1 MQQCGVPIPPS
12 PLSTP
17 TFLPVVTREGRSLAS
32 RGLSLSG
39 GAGRSAGVTAT
50 AADGWKGRLPSPLVL
65 LPRSSRCQARRRR
78 RRNGRTSS
86 LLLHPPAPERALLA
100 SPSSDPSPRGLGTSS
115 GSAQGGAGAGLL
127 LGCRV
132 SMSDNQS
139 WNSSGSE
146 EDPETESGPPVE
158 RCGVLSKWTN
168 YIHGWQDRWVVLKNN
183 TLSYY
188 KSEDETEYGCRGSI
202 CLSKAVIT
210 PHDFDECRFDISVND
225 SVWYL
230 RAQDPDHRQQWID
243 AIEQHKTE
251 SGYGSESS
259 LRRHGSMV
267 SLVSGASGYSATST
281 SSFKKGHSLREK
293 LAEME
298 TFRDILCRQ
307 VDTLQKFFDA
317 CADAVSKDELQRD
330 KVVEDDEDD
339 FPTTRSDGDFLH
351 NTNGN
356 KEKLFPHVTP
366 KGINGI
372 DFKGEAITFKATT
385 AGILA
390 TLSHCIELMVKRED
404 SWQKRLDKETEKKRR
419 AEEGYKNAM
428 IELKKKSHFGG
439 PDYEEGPNSLINE
452 EEFFDAV
459 EAALDRQDKIEEQS
473 QSEKVRLHWPTSL
486 PSGDAFSSV
495 GTHRFVQKPYSR
507 SSSMSSIDL
516 VSASDDVHR
525 FSSQVEEMV
534 QNHMTY
540 SLQDVG
546 GDANWQLVVEEGEMK
561 VYRREVE
568 ENGIVLDPLKA
579 THAVKGVTGHEVCNY
594 FWNVDVRNDWETT
607 IENFHVVETL
617 ADNAIIVYQTH
628 KRVWPASQRDVLYLS
643 AIRKIPAKTENDPE
657 TWIVCNFSVDHDSAP
672 LNNRCVRAKIN
683 IAMICQTLV
692 SPPEGNH
699 EISRDNILCKI
710 TYVANVNPGGWA
722 PASVL
727 RAVAKREYPK
737 FLKRFTSYV
746 QEKTA
751 GKPILF

>member
-1 MQQCGVPIPPS
+1 
-12 PLSTP
+12 
-17 TFLPVVTREGRSLAS
+17 
-32 RGLSLSG
+32 
-39 GAGRSAGVTAT
+39 
-50 AADGWKGRLPSPLVL
+50 
-65 LPRSSRCQARRRR
+65 
-78 RRNGRTSS
+78 
-86 LLLHPPAPERALLA
+86 
-100 SPSSDPSPRGLGTSS
+100 
-115 GSAQGGAGAGLL
+115 
-127 LGCRV
+127 
-132 SMSDNQS
+132 MSDNQS

-146 EDPETESGPPVE
+146 EDMEPREEPGHLVGVVDLS
-158 RCGVLSKWTN
+158 GVLSKWTN

-188 KSEDETEYGCRGSI
+188 KSQDETEYGCRGSL

-210 PHDFDECRFDISVND
+210 PHEFDECRLDISVND

-230 RAQDPDHRQQWID
+230 RAQDPEHRHQWID
-243 AIEQHKTE
+243 SIELHRAD

-259 LRRHGSMV
+259 LRRHGSML
-267 SLVSGASGYSATST
+267 SLTSATSSFSATST
-281 SSFKKGHSLREK
+281 SSFKKGHRLREK

-307 VDTLQKFFDA
+307 VDTLQKYFDG
-317 CADAVSKDELQRD
+317 CADVVSKDELQRD
-330 KVVEDDEDD
+330 KIVEDDEDD
-339 FPTTRSDGDFLH
+339 FPNTRTEGEFVH
-351 NTNGN
+351 NNNGS
-356 KEKLFPHVTP
+356 KEKLFQSSSP

-390 TLSHCIELMVKRED
+390 TLSHCIDLMVKRED
-404 SWQKRLDKETEKKRR
+404 SWQKRLDKEMEKRR
-419 AEEGYKNAM
+419 RIEEGYKSALN
-428 IELKKKSHFGG
+428 ELKKKSHFGG

-452 EEFFDAV
+452 DEFFDAV
-459 EAALDRQDKIEEQS
+459 EAALDRQDKIEEQC
-473 QSEKVRLHWPTSL
+473 QTEKTRIQRSSPVP
-486 PSGDAFSSV
+486 PGDVYSTT
-495 GTHRFVQKPYSR
+495 GTHRFSGKPHSQ
-507 SSSMSSIDL
+507 SSPALIVM
-516 VSASDDVHR
+516 APPHDVHR
-525 FSSQVEEMV
+525 FSSEVEEMV

-579 THAVKGVTGHEVCNY
+579 THSVKGVTGHEVCHY
-594 FWNVDVRNDWETT
+594 FWDTTYRNDWETT
-607 IENFHVVETL
+607 IENFNVVETL
-617 ADNAIIVYQTH
+617 SDNAAIVYQTH

-643 AIRKIPAKTENDPE
+643 AMRKILANNENDPD
-657 TWIVCNFSVDHDSAP
+657 TWLVCNFSVDHDEAQPSS
-672 LNNRCVRAKIN
+672 RCVRAKIN

-692 SPPEGNH
+692 SPPEGDK

-746 QEKTA
+746 QEKTS

>member
-1 MQQCGVPIPPS
+1 
-12 PLSTP
+12 
-17 TFLPVVTREGRSLAS
+17 
-32 RGLSLSG
+32 
-39 GAGRSAGVTAT
+39 
-50 AADGWKGRLPSPLVL
+50 
-65 LPRSSRCQARRRR
+65 
-78 RRNGRTSS
+78 
-86 LLLHPPAPERALLA
+86 
-100 SPSSDPSPRGLGTSS
+100 
-115 GSAQGGAGAGLL
+115 
-127 LGCRV
+127 
-132 SMSDNQS
+132 MSDNQS

-146 EDPETESGPPVE
+146 EDPETELGLPVE
-158 RCGVLSKWTN
+158 LCGVLSKWTN
-168 YIHGWQDRWVVLKNN
+168 YIHGWQDRWVVLKSN

-210 PHDFDECRFDISVND
+210 PHEFDECRFDISVND

-230 RAQDPDHRQQWID
+230 RAQDPDHRQQWAD
-243 AIEQHKTE
+243 AIEQHK
-251 SGYGSESS
+251 
-259 LRRHGSMV
+259 
-267 SLVSGASGYSATST
+267 
-281 SSFKKGHSLREK
+281 KGHSLHEK

-307 VDTLQKFFDA
+307 VDTLQKYFDA
-317 CADAVSKDELQRD
+317 CADAVYKDELQRD

-339 FPTTRSDGDFLH
+339 FPSMRSDGDFLH
-351 NTNGN
+351 NSSSS

-390 TLSHCIELMVKRED
+390 TLSHCIELMVKREE
-404 SWQKRLDKETEKKRR
+404 SWQKRLDKETEKRR
-419 AEEGYKNAM
+419 RIEEAYKNAVT
-428 IELKKKSHFGG
+428 ELKKKSHFGG

-459 EAALDRQDKIEEQS
+459 EAALDRQDKMEEQS

-486 PSGDAFSSV
+486 PSGDAYSAV

-516 VSASDDVHR
+516 VSASDVHR
-525 FSSQVEEMV
+525 FSAQVEEIV

-546 GDANWQLVVEEGEMK
+546 GDANWQIVVEEGEMK

-579 THAVKGVTGHEVCNY
+579 THAVKGVTGHEVCHY

-607 IENFHVVETL
+607 IENFHVVENL
-617 ADNAIIVYQTH
+617 ADNAIIIYQMH

-643 AIRKIPAKTENDPE
+643 AIRKIPAFSENDRE
-657 TWIVCNFSVDHDSAP
+657 TWIVCNFSVEHDSAP
-672 LNNRCVRAKIN
+672 LNSRCVRAKIN

-692 SPPEGNH
+692 SPPEGNK

-710 TYVANVNPGGWA
+710 TYVANAFNRFAVFQCLASCLLLVNPGGWA

-746 QEKTA
+746 QEKMA

>member
-1 MQQCGVPIPPS
+1 
-12 PLSTP
+12 
-17 TFLPVVTREGRSLAS
+17 
-32 RGLSLSG
+32 
-39 GAGRSAGVTAT
+39 
-50 AADGWKGRLPSPLVL
+50 
-65 LPRSSRCQARRRR
+65 
-78 RRNGRTSS
+78 
-86 LLLHPPAPERALLA
+86 
-100 SPSSDPSPRGLGTSS
+100 
-115 GSAQGGAGAGLL
+115 
-127 LGCRV
+127 
-132 SMSDNQS
+132 MSDNQS

-146 EDPETESGPPVE
+146 DDLDTESGPPVE
-158 RCGVLSKWTN
+158 LCGVLSKWTN
-168 YIHGWQDRWVVLKNN
+168 YIHGWQDRWVALKNN

-210 PHDFDECRFDISVND
+210 PHEFDECRFDISVND

-243 AIEQHKTE
+243 SIEQHKAE

-259 LRRHGSMV
+259 LRRHGSML
-267 SLVSGASGYSATST
+267 SLTSAASGYSATST

-307 VDTLQKFFDA
+307 VDTLQKYFDA
-317 CADAVSKDELQRD
+317 CADAVCKDEFQRD

-339 FPTTRSDGDFLH
+339 IDFPPRSDGEFLH
-351 NTNGN
+351 TNNGS
-356 KEKLFPHVTP
+356 KEKLFPYVTT

-390 TLSHCIELMVKRED
+390 TLSHCIELMVKREE
-404 SWQKRLDKETEKKRR
+404 SWQKRLDKEIEKRR
-419 AEEGYKNAM
+419 RVEEAYKSAM
-428 IELKKKSHFGG
+428 TELKKKSHFGG

-459 EAALDRQDKIEEQS
+459 EAALDRQDKMEEQS
-473 QSEKVRLHWPTSL
+473 HTEKARIHRQTSI
-486 PSGDAFSSV
+486 PSSDAYSSV
-495 GTHRFVQKPYSR
+495 GAHRFAQ
-507 SSSMSSIDL
+507 
-516 VSASDDVHR
+516 
-525 FSSQVEEMV
+525 QVEEMV

-546 GDANWQLVVEEGEMK
+546 GDANWQLVIEEGEMK

-579 THAVKGVTGHEVCNY
+579 THAVKGVTGHEVCHY

-607 IENFHVVETL
+607 IENFRVVETL
-617 ADNAIIVYQTH
+617 AENATIIYQIH

-643 AIRKIPAKTENDPE
+643 AIRKIAATNENDPD
-657 TWIVCNFSVDHDSAP
+657 TWIVCNFSVDHESDP
-672 LNNRCVRAKIN
+672 VNKGCIRAKIN

-692 SPPEGNH
+692 SPPEGNQ

-722 PASVL
+722 PATVL

>member
-1 MQQCGVPIPPS
+1 
-12 PLSTP
+12 
-17 TFLPVVTREGRSLAS
+17 
-32 RGLSLSG
+32 
-39 GAGRSAGVTAT
+39 
-50 AADGWKGRLPSPLVL
+50 
-65 LPRSSRCQARRRR
+65 
-78 RRNGRTSS
+78 
-86 LLLHPPAPERALLA
+86 
-100 SPSSDPSPRGLGTSS
+100 
-115 GSAQGGAGAGLL
+115 
-127 LGCRV
+127 
-132 SMSDNQS
+132 MSDNQS
-139 WNSSGSE
+139 WNSSGSDEDLEPRE
-146 EDPETESGPPVE
+146 EPGQPAGIAEFSGT
-158 RCGVLSKWTN
+158 LSKWTN

-188 KSEDETEYGCRGSI
+188 KSQDETEYGCRGSL

-210 PHDFDECRFDISVND
+210 PHEFDECRLDISVND

-230 RAQDPDHRQQWID
+230 RAQDPEHRHKWID
-243 AIEQHKTE
+243 SIEIHRAD

-259 LRRHGSMV
+259 LRRHGSML
-267 SLVSGASGYSATST
+267 SLTSATSGYSATST
-281 SSFKKGHSLREK
+281 SSFKGHSLREK

-307 VDTLQKFFDA
+307 VDTLQKYFDS
-317 CADAVSKDELQRD
+317 CADGVSKDELQRD
-330 KVVEDDEDD
+330 KIVEDDEDD
-339 FPTTRSDGDFLH
+339 FPNTRTDGEFLH
-351 NTNGN
+351 NNNGS
-356 KEKLFPHVTP
+356 KEKLFQALSP

-390 TLSHCIELMVKRED
+390 TLSHCIDLMVKRED
-404 SWQKRLDKETEKKRR
+404 SWQKRLDKEMEKRR
-419 AEEGYKNAM
+419 RIEDSYKSALND
-428 IELKKKSHFGG
+428 LKKKSHFGG

-452 EEFFDAV
+452 DEFFDAV

-473 QSEKVRLHWPTSL
+473 QTEKSRIQRSSPVPPGDVYSTSGSHRFSEKPHNQ
-486 PSGDAFSSV
+486 SSPALII
-495 GTHRFVQKPYSR
+495 R
-507 SSSMSSIDL
+507 
-516 VSASDDVHR
+516 ASPQEVHR
-525 FSSQVEEMV
+525 FSTEVEEMV

-540 SLQDVG
+540 SMQDVG
-546 GDANWQLVVEEGEMK
+546 GDANWQLVIEEGEMK

-579 THAVKGVTGHEVCNY
+579 THSVKGVTGHEVCHY
-594 FWNVDVRNDWETT
+594 FWDTAYRNDWETT
-607 IENFHVVETL
+607 IENFNVVEKL
-617 ADNAIIVYQTH
+617 SENAIITYQTH

-643 AIRKIPAKTENDPE
+643 AMRKVLANNENDPD
-657 TWIVCNFSVDHDSAP
+657 TWLVCNFSVDHDEAQP
-672 LNNRCVRAKIN
+672 TNKCVRAKIN
-683 IAMICQTLV
+683 IGMICQTLV
-692 SPPEGNH
+692 SPPEGDK

>member
-1 MQQCGVPIPPS
+1 
-12 PLSTP
+12 
-17 TFLPVVTREGRSLAS
+17 
-32 RGLSLSG
+32 
-39 GAGRSAGVTAT
+39 
-50 AADGWKGRLPSPLVL
+50 
-65 LPRSSRCQARRRR
+65 
-78 RRNGRTSS
+78 
-86 LLLHPPAPERALLA
+86 
-100 SPSSDPSPRGLGTSS
+100 
-115 GSAQGGAGAGLL
+115 
-127 LGCRV
+127 
-132 SMSDNQS
+132 MSDNQS

-146 EDPETESGPPVE
+146 EDLEPREESGHPVGIGE
-158 RCGVLSKWTN
+158 FSGVLSKWTN

-188 KSEDETEYGCRGSI
+188 KSQDETEYGCRGSL

-210 PHDFDECRFDISVND
+210 PHEFDECRLDISVND

-230 RAQDPDHRQQWID
+230 RAQHPEHRHQWID
-243 AIEQHKTE
+243 SIELHRAD

-259 LRRHGSMV
+259 LRRHGSML
-267 SLVSGASGYSATST
+267 SLTSATSGYSATST

-307 VDTLQKFFDA
+307 VDTLQKYFDS
-317 CADAVSKDELQRD
+317 CSDAVSKDELQRD
-330 KVVEDDEDD
+330 KIVEDDEDD
-339 FPTTRSDGDFLH
+339 FPNTRTDGEFLH
-351 NTNGN
+351 NNNGS
-356 KEKLFPHVTP
+356 KEKLFQSLSP

-390 TLSHCIELMVKRED
+390 TLSHCIDLMVKRED
-404 SWQKRLDKETEKKRR
+404 SWQKRLDKEMEKRR
-419 AEEGYKNAM
+419 RIEESYKSALN
-428 IELKKKSHFGG
+428 ELKKKSHFGG

-452 EEFFDAV
+452 DEFFDAV

-473 QSEKVRLHWPTSL
+473 QTEKTRI
-486 PSGDAFSSV
+486 
-495 GTHRFVQKPYSR
+495 QR
-507 SSSMSSIDL
+507 SSPVPLVDVYSSTG
-516 VSASDDVHR
+516 SHR
-525 FSSQVEEMV
+525 FSDKVEEMV

-579 THAVKGVTGHEVCNY
+579 THSVKGVTGHEVCHY
-594 FWNVDVRNDWETT
+594 FWDTAYRNDWETT
-607 IENFHVVETL
+607 IESFNVVETL
-617 ADNAIIVYQTH
+617 SENAAIVYQTH

-643 AIRKIPAKTENDPE
+643 AMRKILANNENDPD
-657 TWIVCNFSVDHDSAP
+657 TWLVCNFSVDHDDAQP
-672 LNNRCVRAKIN
+672 TNRCVRAKIN

-692 SPPEGNH
+692 SPPEGDK

-737 FLKRFTSYV
+737 FLKRFTAYV

-751 GKPILF
+751 GSPILF

>member
-1 MQQCGVPIPPS
+1 
-12 PLSTP
+12 
-17 TFLPVVTREGRSLAS
+17 
-32 RGLSLSG
+32 
-39 GAGRSAGVTAT
+39 
-50 AADGWKGRLPSPLVL
+50 
-65 LPRSSRCQARRRR
+65 
-78 RRNGRTSS
+78 
-86 LLLHPPAPERALLA
+86 
-100 SPSSDPSPRGLGTSS
+100 
-115 GSAQGGAGAGLL
+115 
-127 LGCRV
+127 
-132 SMSDNQS
+132 MSDNQS

-146 EDPETESGPPVE
+146 EDLEPREETGHLVGVVDLS
-158 RCGVLSKWTN
+158 GVLSKWTN

-188 KSEDETEYGCRGSI
+188 KSQDETEYGCRGSL

-210 PHDFDECRFDISVND
+210 PHEFDECRLDISVND

-230 RAQDPDHRQQWID
+230 RAQDPEHRHQWID
-243 AIEQHKTE
+243 AIELHRSIREGRKEKGGVQGTIIIPPPLAD

-259 LRRHGSMV
+259 LRRHGSML
-267 SLVSGASGYSATST
+267 SLTSATSGYSATST
-281 SSFKKGHSLREK
+281 SSFRKGHSLREK

-307 VDTLQKFFDA
+307 VDTLQKYFDS

-339 FPTTRSDGDFLH
+339 FPNTRTDGEFLH
-351 NTNGN
+351 NNNNNGS
-356 KEKLFPHVTP
+356 KEKLFQALSP
-366 KGINGI
+366 KGISGI

-390 TLSHCIELMVKRED
+390 TLSHCIDLMVKRED
-404 SWQKRLDKETEKKRR
+404 SWQRRLDKEMEKRR
-419 AEEGYKNAM
+419 RIEEGYKSALN
-428 IELKKKSHFGG
+428 ELKKKSHFGG

-452 EEFFDAV
+452 DEFFDAV
-459 EAALDRQDKIEEQS
+459 EAALDRQDKIEEQC
-473 QSEKVRLHWPTSL
+473 QTEKTRI
-486 PSGDAFSSV
+486 
-495 GTHRFVQKPYSR
+495 QR
-507 SSSMSSIDL
+507 SSPVPPTDVYSS
-516 VSASDDVHR
+516 SGSHR
-525 FSSQVEEMV
+525 FSTKVEEMV

-579 THAVKGVTGHEVCNY
+579 THSVKGVTGHEVCHY
-594 FWNVDVRNDWETT
+594 FWDTTYRNDWETT
-607 IENFHVVETL
+607 IENFNVVESL
-617 ADNAIIVYQTH
+617 SDSAVVVYQTH

-643 AIRKIPAKTENDPE
+643 AMRKIVANNENDPD
-657 TWIVCNFSVDHDSAP
+657 TWLVCNFSVDHDDAQPSS
-672 LNNRCVRAKIN
+672 RCVRAKIN
-683 IAMICQTLV
+683 IGMICQTLV
-692 SPPEGNH
+692 SPPEGDK
-699 EISRDNILCKI
+699 EISRDNITCKI

-751 GKPILF
+751 GKAILF

>member
-1 MQQCGVPIPPS
+1 CLERKGWRAV
-12 PLSTP
+12 
-17 TFLPVVTREGRSLAS
+17 GSLYYIDK
-32 RGLSLSG
+32 
-39 GAGRSAGVTAT
+39 SAFAF
-50 AADGWKGRLPSPLVL
+50 
-65 LPRSSRCQARRRR
+65 Q
-78 RRNGRTSS
+78 
-86 LLLHPPAPERALLA
+86 
-100 SPSSDPSPRGLGTSS
+100 
-115 GSAQGGAGAGLL
+115 
-127 LGCRV
+127 
-132 SMSDNQS
+132 
-139 WNSSGSE
+139 
-146 EDPETESGPPVE
+146 
-158 RCGVLSKWTN
+158 WTN

-188 KSEDETEYGCRGSI
+188 KSQDETEYGCRGSL

-210 PHDFDECRFDISVND
+210 PHEFDECRLDISVND

-230 RAQDPDHRQQWID
+230 RAQDPEHRHQWID
-243 AIEQHKTE
+243 SIELHRAD

-259 LRRHGSMV
+259 LRRHGSML
-267 SLVSGASGYSATST
+267 SLTSATSSFSATST
-281 SSFKKGHSLREK
+281 SSFKKGHRLREK

-307 VDTLQKFFDA
+307 VDTLQKYFDG
-317 CADAVSKDELQRD
+317 CADNVSKDELQRD
-330 KVVEDDEDD
+330 KIVEDDEDD
-339 FPTTRSDGDFLH
+339 FPNTRTEGEFLH
-351 NTNGN
+351 NNNGS
-356 KEKLFPHVTP
+356 KEKLFQSSSP
-366 KGINGI
+366 KGVNGI

-390 TLSHCIELMVKRED
+390 TLSHCIDLMVKRED
-404 SWQKRLDKETEKKRR
+404 SWQKRLDKEMEKRR
-419 AEEGYKNAM
+419 RIEEGYKSALN
-428 IELKKKSHFGG
+428 ELKKKSHFGG

-452 EEFFDAV
+452 DEFFDAV
-459 EAALDRQDKIEEQS
+459 EAALDRQDKMEEQVS
-473 QSEKVRLHWPTSL
+473 KRSEVILSSPV
-486 PSGDAFSSV
+486 PPGDVYSTT
-495 GTHRFVQKPYSR
+495 GTHRFSSKPHSQ
-507 SSSMSSIDL
+507 SSPALI
-516 VSASDDVHR
+516 VTAPPHDVHR
-525 FSSQVEEMV
+525 FSSEVEEMV

-579 THAVKGVTGHEVCNY
+579 THSVKGVTGHEVCHY
-594 FWNVDVRNDWETT
+594 FWDTTYRNDWETT
-607 IENFHVVETL
+607 IENFNVVETL
-617 ADNAIIVYQTH
+617 SDNAAIVYQTH

-643 AIRKIPAKTENDPE
+643 AMRKILANNENDPD
-657 TWIVCNFSVDHDSAP
+657 TWLVCNFSVDHDEAQPSS
-672 LNNRCVRAKIN
+672 RCVRAKIN

-692 SPPEGNH
+692 SPPEGDK

>member
-1 MQQCGVPIPPS
+1 
-12 PLSTP
+12 
-17 TFLPVVTREGRSLAS
+17 
-32 RGLSLSG
+32 
-39 GAGRSAGVTAT
+39 
-50 AADGWKGRLPSPLVL
+50 
-65 LPRSSRCQARRRR
+65 
-78 RRNGRTSS
+78 
-86 LLLHPPAPERALLA
+86 
-100 SPSSDPSPRGLGTSS
+100 
-115 GSAQGGAGAGLL
+115 
-127 LGCRV
+127 
-132 SMSDNQS
+132 MSDNQS
-139 WNSSGSE
+139 WNSSGSD
-146 EDPETESGPPVE
+146 EDLENVESVGQSAVGLAE
-158 RCGVLSKWTN
+158 FGGILSKWTN

-188 KSEDETEYGCRGSI
+188 KSQDEREFGCRGSL

-210 PHDFDECRFDISVND
+210 PHEFDECRLDISVND

-230 RAQDPDHRQQWID
+230 RAIDPEHRLHWINS
-243 AIEQHKTE
+243 IELHRSLREGRIDGVIQRTSLVAPAAVCLMAE

-259 LRRHGSMV
+259 LRRHGSML
-267 SLVSGASGYSATST
+267 SLTSATSGYSATST
-281 SSFKKGHSLREK
+281 SSFKGHSLREK

-307 VDTLQKFFDA
+307 VDTLQKYFDS

-330 KVVEDDEDD
+330 KIVEDDEDD
-339 FPTTRSDGDFLH
+339 FPNTRPDGEFI
-351 NTNGN
+351 NNNNNNGS
-356 KEKLFPHVTP
+356 KEKLFQALSP

-390 TLSHCIELMVKRED
+390 TLSHCIDLMVKRED
-404 SWQKRLDKETEKKRR
+404 SWTKRLDKEMEKRR
-419 AEEGYKNAM
+419 RIEDGYKNSLS
-428 IELKKKSHFGG
+428 ELKKKSHFGG

-452 EEFFDAV
+452 DEFFDAV

-473 QSEKVRLHWPTSL
+473 HTEKSRI
-486 PSGDAFSSV
+486 
-495 GTHRFVQKPYSR
+495 QR
-507 SSSMSSIDL
+507 SSP
-516 VSASDDVHR
+516 VPPGDVYSTIGSHR
-525 FSSQVEEMV
+525 FSDKVEEMV

-540 SLQDVG
+540 SLQDMG

-579 THAVKGVTGHEVCNY
+579 THSVKGVTGHEVCHY
-594 FWNVDVRNDWETT
+594 FWDTGVRNDWETT
-607 IENFHVVETL
+607 IENFNVVETL
-617 ADNAIIVYQTH
+617 SDNAVIVYQTH

-643 AIRKIPAKTENDPE
+643 AMRKILANNENDPD
-657 TWIVCNFSVDHDSAP
+657 TWLVCNFSVDHENAMPTS
-672 LNNRCVRAKIN
+672 RCVRAKIN

-692 SPPEGNH
+692 SPPEGDR
-699 EISRDNILCKI
+699 ELSRDNITCKI

-737 FLKRFTSYV
+737 FLKRFTGYV
-746 QEKTA
+746 QEKTS

>member
-1 MQQCGVPIPPS
+1 
-12 PLSTP
+12 
-17 TFLPVVTREGRSLAS
+17 
-32 RGLSLSG
+32 
-39 GAGRSAGVTAT
+39 
-50 AADGWKGRLPSPLVL
+50 
-65 LPRSSRCQARRRR
+65 
-78 RRNGRTSS
+78 
-86 LLLHPPAPERALLA
+86 
-100 SPSSDPSPRGLGTSS
+100 
-115 GSAQGGAGAGLL
+115 
-127 LGCRV
+127 
-132 SMSDNQS
+132 MSDNQS
-139 WNSSGSE
+139 WNSSGSDEDLEPKE
-146 EDPETESGPPVE
+146 EPGQPAGIAEFSGT
-158 RCGVLSKWTN
+158 LSKWTN

-188 KSEDETEYGCRGSI
+188 KSQDETEYGCRGSL

-210 PHDFDECRFDISVND
+210 PHEFDECRLDISVND

-230 RAQDPDHRQQWID
+230 RAQDPEHRHQWID
-243 AIEQHKTE
+243 SIEIHRAD

-259 LRRHGSMV
+259 LRRHGSML
-267 SLVSGASGYSATST
+267 SLTSATSGYSATST
-281 SSFKKGHSLREK
+281 SSFKGHSLREK

-307 VDTLQKFFDA
+307 VDTLQKYFDN
-317 CADAVSKDELQRD
+317 CADGVSKDELQRD
-330 KVVEDDEDD
+330 KIVEDDEDD
-339 FPTTRSDGDFLH
+339 FPNTRTDGEFLH
-351 NTNGN
+351 NNNGS
-356 KEKLFPHVTP
+356 KEKLFQSLSP

-390 TLSHCIELMVKRED
+390 TLSHCIDLMVKTED
-404 SWQKRLDKETEKKRR
+404 SWQKRLDKEMEKRR
-419 AEEGYKNAM
+419 RIEDSYKSALND
-428 IELKKKSHFGG
+428 LKKKSHFGG

-452 EEFFDAV
+452 DEFFDAV

-473 QSEKVRLHWPTSL
+473 QTEKTRNHRSSPVPPGDVYSSSSSHRFSEKPHNQ
-486 PSGDAFSSV
+486 SSPAQII
-495 GTHRFVQKPYSR
+495 R
-507 SSSMSSIDL
+507 
-516 VSASDDVHR
+516 ASPQEVHR
-525 FSSQVEEMV
+525 FSTQVEEMV

-540 SLQDVG
+540 SMQDVG
-546 GDANWQLVVEEGEMK
+546 GDANWQLVIEEGEMK

-579 THAVKGVTGHEVCNY
+579 THSVKGVTGHEVCHY
-594 FWNVDVRNDWETT
+594 FWDTAYRNDWETT
-607 IENFHVVETL
+607 IENFNVVEKL
-617 ADNAIIVYQTH
+617 SENAIITYQTH

-643 AIRKIPAKTENDPE
+643 AMRKVLANNENDPD
-657 TWIVCNFSVDHDSAP
+657 TWLVCNFSVDHDEAQP
-672 LNNRCVRAKIN
+672 TNKCVRAKIN
-683 IAMICQTLV
+683 IGMICQTLV
-692 SPPEGNH
+692 SPPEGDK

>member
-1 MQQCGVPIPPS
+1 
-12 PLSTP
+12 
-17 TFLPVVTREGRSLAS
+17 
-32 RGLSLSG
+32 
-39 GAGRSAGVTAT
+39 
-50 AADGWKGRLPSPLVL
+50 
-65 LPRSSRCQARRRR
+65 
-78 RRNGRTSS
+78 
-86 LLLHPPAPERALLA
+86 
-100 SPSSDPSPRGLGTSS
+100 
-115 GSAQGGAGAGLL
+115 
-127 LGCRV
+127 
-132 SMSDNQS
+132 MSDNQS

-146 EDPETESGPPVE
+146 EDLEPREESGHPVSTGQFS
-158 RCGVLSKWTN
+158 GVLSKWTN

-188 KSEDETEYGCRGSI
+188 KSQDETEYGCRGSL

-210 PHDFDECRFDISVND
+210 LHAFDECRLDISVND

-230 RAQDPDHRQQWID
+230 RAQDPEHRHQWID
-243 AIEQHKTE
+243 SIELHMSD

-259 LRRHGSMV
+259 LRRHGSML
-267 SLVSGASGYSATST
+267 SLTSATSGYSATST
-281 SSFKKGHSLREK
+281 SSFKKGHSLKEK

-307 VDTLQKFFDA
+307 VDTLQKYFDS
-317 CADAVSKDELQRD
+317 CSDAVSKDELQRD
-330 KVVEDDEDD
+330 KIVEDDEDD
-339 FPTTRSDGDFLH
+339 FPNTRPDGDFLH
-351 NTNGN
+351 NNNGS
-356 KEKLFPHVTP
+356 KEKLFQSLTP

-390 TLSHCIELMVKRED
+390 TLSHCIDLMVKRED
-404 SWQKRLDKETEKKRR
+404 SWQKRLDKEMEKRR
-419 AEEGYKNAM
+419 RIEESYKSALN
-428 IELKKKSHFGG
+428 ELKKKSHFGG

-452 EEFFDAV
+452 DEFFDAV

-473 QSEKVRLHWPTSL
+473 QTEKTRIQRSSPVPL
-486 PSGDAFSSV
+486 GDVYSSP
-495 GTHRFVQKPYSR
+495 GSHRFTDKPHSQP
-507 SSSMSSIDL
+507 SPALI
-516 VSASDDVHR
+516 VSAPHDVHR
-525 FSSQVEEMV
+525 FSAEVEEMV
-534 QNHMTY
+534 QSHMTY

-579 THAVKGVTGHEVCNY
+579 THSVKGVTGHEVCHY
-594 FWNVDVRNDWETT
+594 FWDTAYRNDWETT
-607 IENFHVVETL
+607 IENFNVVETL
-617 ADNAIIVYQTH
+617 SENAAIVYQAH

-643 AIRKIPAKTENDPE
+643 AMRKILANNENDPD
-657 TWIVCNFSVDHDSAP
+657 TWLVCNFSVDHDDAQP
-672 LNNRCVRAKIN
+672 TNKCVRAKIN

-692 SPPEGNH
+692 SPPEGDK

-746 QEKTA
+746 QEKTED
-751 GKPILF
+751 KPILF

>member
-1 MQQCGVPIPPS
+1 MISYASHKKCGTALLWLRCCSNRMVGLCMMLACIVF
-12 PLSTP
+12 LSAC
-17 TFLPVVTREGRSLAS
+17 FLQVIFIS
-32 RGLSLSG
+32 LSLCTSNILCFYPFFEIKLPG
-39 GAGRSAGVTAT
+39 HGFSL
-50 AADGWKGRLPSPLVL
+50 LPS
-65 LPRSSRCQARRRR
+65 
-78 RRNGRTSS
+78 
-86 LLLHPPAPERALLA
+86 
-100 SPSSDPSPRGLGTSS
+100 
-115 GSAQGGAGAGLL
+115 
-127 LGCRV
+127 
-132 SMSDNQS
+132 
-139 WNSSGSE
+139 
-146 EDPETESGPPVE
+146 
-158 RCGVLSKWTN
+158 
-168 YIHGWQDRWVVLKNN
+168 
-183 TLSYY
+183 
-188 KSEDETEYGCRGSI
+188 
-202 CLSKAVIT
+202 
-210 PHDFDECRFDISVND
+210 SV
-225 SVWYL
+225 
-230 RAQDPDHRQQWID
+230 
-243 AIEQHKTE
+243 TE

-307 VDTLQKFFDA
+307 VDTLQKYFDA

-351 NTNGN
+351 NSNCS

-390 TLSHCIELMVKRED
+390 TLSHCIELMVKREE
-404 SWQKRLDKETEKKRR
+404 SWQKRLDKEVEKRR
-419 AEEGYKNAM
+419 RIEEAYKNAM
-428 IELKKKSHFGG
+428 TELKKKSHFGG

-459 EAALDRQDKIEEQS
+459 EAALDRHDKIEEQS
-473 QSEKVRLHWPTSL
+473 QCEKVRLHWTSSL
-486 PSGDAFSSV
+486 PPGDAFSGV

-534 QNHMTY
+534 RNHMTY

-579 THAVKGVTGHEVCNY
+579 THSVKGVTGHEVCHY

-617 ADNAIIVYQTH
+617 ADNAIIIHQTH

-643 AIRKIPAKTENDPE
+643 AIRKIPTSNENEDE
-657 TWIVCNFSVDHDSAP
+657 TWIVCNFSVEHDNAP

-692 SPPEGNH
+692 SPPEGNKK
-699 EISRDNILCKI
+699 ISRDNILCKI

>member
-1 MQQCGVPIPPS
+1 MLFGNII
-12 PLSTP
+12 
-17 TFLPVVTREGRSLAS
+17 VVF
-32 RGLSLSG
+32 
-39 GAGRSAGVTAT
+39 
-50 AADGWKGRLPSPLVL
+50 
-65 LPRSSRCQARRRR
+65 
-78 RRNGRTSS
+78 
-86 LLLHPPAPERALLA
+86 
-100 SPSSDPSPRGLGTSS
+100 SPRFFTI
-115 GSAQGGAGAGLL
+115 
-127 LGCRV
+127 
-132 SMSDNQS
+132 
-139 WNSSGSE
+139 
-146 EDPETESGPPVE
+146 
-158 RCGVLSKWTN
+158 VL
-168 YIHGWQDRWVVLKNN
+168 V
-183 TLSYY
+183 
-188 KSEDETEYGCRGSI
+188 
-202 CLSKAVIT
+202 
-210 PHDFDECRFDISVND
+210 
-225 SVWYL
+225 
-230 RAQDPDHRQQWID
+230 
-243 AIEQHKTE
+243 TE

-307 VDTLQKFFDA
+307 VDTLQKYFDA

-339 FPTTRSDGDFLH
+339 FPTVRPDGDFVH
-351 NTNGN
+351 NSNSS
-356 KEKLFPHVTP
+356 KEKLFPHVAP

-390 TLSHCIELMVKRED
+390 TLSHCIELMVKREE
-404 SWQKRLDKETEKKRR
+404 SWQKRLDK
-419 AEEGYKNAM
+419 
-428 IELKKKSHFGG
+428 
-439 PDYEEGPNSLINE
+439 EGPNSLINE

-459 EAALDRQDKIEEQS
+459 EAALDRQDKMEEQ
-473 QSEKVRLHWPTSL
+473 
-486 PSGDAFSSV
+486 
-495 GTHRFVQKPYSR
+495 PYSR

-525 FSSQVEEMV
+525 FSAQ
-534 QNHMTY
+534 
-540 SLQDVG
+540 
-546 GDANWQLVVEEGEMK
+546 

-579 THAVKGVTGHEVCNY
+579 THAVKGVTGHEVCHY

-607 IENFHVVETL
+607 IENFHVVENL
-617 ADNAIIVYQTH
+617 ADNAIIIYQTH
-628 KRVWPASQRDVLYLS
+628 K
-643 AIRKIPAKTENDPE
+643 
-657 TWIVCNFSVDHDSAP
+657 

-692 SPPEGNH
+692 SPPEGNK

>member
-1 MQQCGVPIPPS
+1 
-12 PLSTP
+12 
-17 TFLPVVTREGRSLAS
+17 
-32 RGLSLSG
+32 
-39 GAGRSAGVTAT
+39 
-50 AADGWKGRLPSPLVL
+50 
-65 LPRSSRCQARRRR
+65 
-78 RRNGRTSS
+78 
-86 LLLHPPAPERALLA
+86 
-100 SPSSDPSPRGLGTSS
+100 
-115 GSAQGGAGAGLL
+115 
-127 LGCRV
+127 
-132 SMSDNQS
+132 MSDNQS

-146 EDPETESGPPVE
+146 EDAEPRDESGHLVG
-158 RCGVLSKWTN
+158 CVDLSGVLSKWTN

-188 KSEDETEYGCRGSI
+188 KSQDETEYGCRGSL
-202 CLSKAVIT
+202 CLSKAVVT
-210 PHDFDECRFDISVND
+210 PHEFDECRLDISVND

-230 RAQDPDHRQQWID
+230 RAQDPEHRHQWID
-243 AIEQHKTE
+243 SVELHRAD

-259 LRRHGSMV
+259 LRRHGSML
-267 SLVSGASGYSATST
+267 SLTSATSGFSAT
-281 SSFKKGHSLREK
+281 SSSSFKGHSLREK

-307 VDTLQKFFDA
+307 VDTLQKYFDG
-317 CADAVSKDELQRD
+317 CSDAVSKDELQRD
-330 KVVEDDEDD
+330 KIVEDDEDD
-339 FPTTRSDGDFLH
+339 FPNTRTDGEFLH
-351 NTNGN
+351 NNHGS
-356 KEKLFPHVTP
+356 KEKLFQAVSP

-390 TLSHCIELMVKRED
+390 TLSHCIDLMVKRED
-404 SWQKRLDKETEKKRR
+404 SWQKRVDKEMEKRR
-419 AEEGYKNAM
+419 RIEEGYKSALNDM
-428 IELKKKSHFGG
+428 KKKSHLRG

-452 EEFFDAV
+452 DEFFDAV

-473 QSEKVRLHWPTSL
+473 HTEKIRLHRSSPV
-486 PSGDAFSSV
+486 PPGDIYSSI
-495 GTHRFVQKPYSR
+495 GTHRFSEK
-507 SSSMSSIDL
+507 
-516 VSASDDVHR
+516 
-525 FSSQVEEMV
+525 VEEMV

-579 THAVKGVTGHEVCNY
+579 THSVKGVTGHEVCHY
-594 FWNVDVRNDWETT
+594 FWDTAYRNDWETT
-607 IENFHVVETL
+607 IENFNVVETL
-617 ADNAIIVYQTH
+617 SENATVVYQTH

-643 AIRKIPAKTENDPE
+643 AMRKILANNENDPD
-657 TWIVCNFSVDHDSAP
+657 TWLVCNFSVDHDDAQP
-672 LNNRCVRAKIN
+672 PGRCVRAKIN
-683 IAMICQTLV
+683 IGMICQTLV
-692 SPPEGNH
+692 SPPEGDK

>member
-1 MQQCGVPIPPS
+1 
-12 PLSTP
+12 
-17 TFLPVVTREGRSLAS
+17 
-32 RGLSLSG
+32 
-39 GAGRSAGVTAT
+39 
-50 AADGWKGRLPSPLVL
+50 
-65 LPRSSRCQARRRR
+65 
-78 RRNGRTSS
+78 
-86 LLLHPPAPERALLA
+86 
-100 SPSSDPSPRGLGTSS
+100 
-115 GSAQGGAGAGLL
+115 
-127 LGCRV
+127 
-132 SMSDNQS
+132 MSDNQS

-146 EDPETESGPPVE
+146 EDQEPESGPPVE

-210 PHDFDECRFDISVND
+210 PHEFDECRFDISVND

-230 RAQDPDHRQQWID
+230 RAQDPDHRQRWID
-243 AIEQHKTE
+243 SIEQHKSE

-307 VDTLQKFFDA
+307 VDTLQKYFDV
-317 CADAVSKDELQRD
+317 CADAVSKDELERD
-330 KVVEDDEDD
+330 KVEDDEDD
-339 FPTTRSDGDFLH
+339 FLH
-351 NTNGN
+351 NHPNGDCIHKSIGN
-356 KEKLFPHVTP
+356 KEKLFQHVTP

-385 AGILA
+385 AGILS
-390 TLSHCIELMVKRED
+390 TLSHCIDLMVKRED
-404 SWQKRLDKETEKKRR
+404 SWQKRLDKEVEKRR
-419 AEEGYKNAM
+419 RVEEAYKSAM
-428 IELKKKSHFGG
+428 TELKKKSHFGG

-459 EAALDRQDKIEEQS
+459 EAALDRQDKIEQS
-473 QSEKVRLHWPTSL
+473 QSEKGRSHWPSSL
-486 PSGDAFSSV
+486 PSSEAYTAV
-495 GTHRFVQKPYSR
+495 GSHRFVQAPPSCPPPT
-507 SSSMSSIDL
+507 DL
-516 VSASDDVHR
+516 VSSSDEHR
-525 FSSQVEEMV
+525 FRIQVEEMV

-579 THAVKGVTGHEVCNY
+579 THSVKGVTGHEVCQH

-607 IENFHVVETL
+607 IENFRVVEKLST
-617 ADNAIIVYQTH
+617 NAIIVYQTH

-643 AIRKIPAKTENDPE
+643 AIRMVPAASENEMD
-657 TWIVCNFSVDHDSAP
+657 TWIVCNFSVDHDDAP
-672 LNNRCVRAKIN
+672 LNRCVRAKIN
-683 IAMICQTLV
+683 IALICQTLV
-692 SPPEGNH
+692 SPPEGNK
-699 EISRDNILCKI
+699 EISRDNIQCKI

-751 GKPILF
+751 GKSILF

>member
-1 MQQCGVPIPPS
+1 MKKLFEKNNGIYSEMQKADEDVAVCLHCQFFC
-12 PLSTP
+12 
-17 TFLPVVTREGRSLAS
+17 VVLR
-32 RGLSLSG
+32 
-39 GAGRSAGVTAT
+39 
-50 AADGWKGRLPSPLVL
+50 
-65 LPRSSRCQARRRR
+65 
-78 RRNGRTSS
+78 
-86 LLLHPPAPERALLA
+86 LHP
-100 SPSSDPSPRGLGTSS
+100 
-115 GSAQGGAGAGLL
+115 
-127 LGCRV
+127 
-132 SMSDNQS
+132 M
-139 WNSSGSE
+139 
-146 EDPETESGPPVE
+146 
-158 RCGVLSKWTN
+158 
-168 YIHGWQDRWVVLKNN
+168 HG
-183 TLSYY
+183 
-188 KSEDETEYGCRGSI
+188 
-202 CLSKAVIT
+202 
-210 PHDFDECRFDISVND
+210 
-225 SVWYL
+225 YL
-230 RAQDPDHRQQWID
+230 
-243 AIEQHKTE
+243 TE

-307 VDTLQKFFDA
+307 VDTLQKYFDA

-351 NTNGN
+351 NSNCS

-390 TLSHCIELMVKRED
+390 TLSHCIELMVKREE
-404 SWQKRLDKETEKKRR
+404 SWQKRLDKEVEKRR
-419 AEEGYKNAM
+419 RIEEAYKNAM
-428 IELKKKSHFGG
+428 TELKKKSHFGG

-459 EAALDRQDKIEEQS
+459 EAALDRHDKIEEQS
-473 QSEKVRLHWPTSL
+473 QCEKVRLHWTSSL
-486 PSGDAFSSV
+486 PPGDAFSGV

-534 QNHMTY
+534 RNHMTY

-579 THAVKGVTGHEVCNY
+579 THSVKGVTGHEVCHY

-617 ADNAIIVYQTH
+617 ADNAIIIHQTH

-643 AIRKIPAKTENDPE
+643 AIRKIPTSNENEDE
-657 TWIVCNFSVDHDSAP
+657 TWIVCNFSVEHDNAP

-692 SPPEGNH
+692 SPPEGNKK
-699 EISRDNILCKI
+699 ISRDNILCKI

>member
-1 MQQCGVPIPPS
+1 MKEDGGSVSWAVSRCDPPS
-12 PLSTP
+12 VYLHPGPSRVGWAP
-17 TFLPVVTREGRSLAS
+17 SSGQHRQQPGFSGKAARHVVSGGGQRSL
-32 RGLSLSG
+32 GL
-39 GAGRSAGVTAT
+39 
-50 AADGWKGRLPSPLVL
+50 PL
-65 LPRSSRCQARRRR
+65 
-78 RRNGRTSS
+78 
-86 LLLHPPAPERALLA
+86 
-100 SPSSDPSPRGLGTSS
+100 
-115 GSAQGGAGAGLL
+115 
-127 LGCRV
+127 
-132 SMSDNQS
+132 MSDNQS

-146 EDPETESGPPVE
+146 EDLETESGPPVE
-158 RCGVLSKWTN
+158 LCGVLSKWTN

-210 PHDFDECRFDISVND
+210 PHEFDECRFDISVND

-230 RAQDPDHRQQWID
+230 RAQDPDHRQRWID
-243 AIEQHKTE
+243 SIELHKSE

-307 VDTLQKFFDA
+307 VDTLQKYFDA
-317 CADAVSKDELQRD
+317 CADAVCKDELERD

-339 FPTTRSDGDFLH
+339 FLQNHTDGEYIH
-351 NTNGN
+351 TSNGN
-356 KEKLFPHVTP
+356 KEKSFPHVTP

-390 TLSHCIELMVKRED
+390 TLSHCIDLMVKRED
-404 SWQKRLDKETEKKRR
+404 SWQKRLDKEVEKRR
-419 AEEGYKNAM
+419 RVEEAYKNAM
-428 IELKKKSHFGG
+428 TELKKKSHFGG

-459 EAALDRQDKIEEQS
+459 EAALDKIEQS
-473 QSEKVRLHWPTSL
+473 QTEKNRTHSSSPMPAS
-486 PSGDAFSSV
+486 DAFTGV
-495 GTHRFVQKPYSR
+495 GSHRFARTSTCH
-507 SSSMSSIDL
+507 SSPAEL
-516 VSASDDVHR
+516 VRASGEHR
-525 FSSQVEEMV
+525 FDSQVEEMV

-579 THAVKGVTGHEVCNY
+579 THSVKGVTGHEVCQY
-594 FWNVDVRNDWETT
+594 FWNVEVRNDWETT
-607 IENFHVVETL
+607 IENFHVVEKL
-617 ADNAIIVYQTH
+617 SPNALIVYQTH

-643 AIRKIPAKTENDPE
+643 ALRMIPAANENETD

-692 SPPEGNH
+692 SPPEGNK
-699 EISRDNILCKI
+699 EISRDNLQCRI

-737 FLKRFTSYV
+737 FLKRFTTYV
-746 QEKTA
+746 QEKTS
-751 GKPILF
+751 GKPIIF

>member
-1 MQQCGVPIPPS
+1 MSV
-12 PLSTP
+12 
-17 TFLPVVTREGRSLAS
+17 SLI
-32 RGLSLSG
+32 
-39 GAGRSAGVTAT
+39 
-50 AADGWKGRLPSPLVL
+50 
-65 LPRSSRCQARRRR
+65 
-78 RRNGRTSS
+78 
-86 LLLHPPAPERALLA
+86 ERFILF
-100 SPSSDPSPRGLGTSS
+100 
-115 GSAQGGAGAGLL
+115 Q
-127 LGCRV
+127 
-132 SMSDNQS
+132 
-139 WNSSGSE
+139 
-146 EDPETESGPPVE
+146 
-158 RCGVLSKWTN
+158 WTN

-188 KSEDETEYGCRGSI
+188 KSQDEREYGCRGSL

-210 PHDFDECRFDISVND
+210 AHEFDECRLDISVND

-230 RAQDPDHRQQWID
+230 RAQDPEHRHQWID
-243 AIEQHKTE
+243 SIELHRAE

-259 LRRHGSMV
+259 LRRHGSML
-267 SLVSGASGYSATST
+267 SLTSATSGYSATST

-307 VDTLQKFFDA
+307 VDTLQKYFDG

-330 KVVEDDEDD
+330 KIVEGDEDD
-339 FPTTRSDGDFLH
+339 FPNTRTDGEFLH
-351 NTNGN
+351 NNNGS
-356 KEKLFPHVTP
+356 KEKLFQSLSP

-390 TLSHCIELMVKRED
+390 TLSHCIDLMVKRED
-404 SWQKRLDKETEKKRR
+404 SWQKRLDKEMEKRR
-419 AEEGYKNAM
+419 RIEESYKSALN
-428 IELKKKSHFGG
+428 ELKKKSHFGG

-452 EEFFDAV
+452 DEFFDAV
-459 EAALDRQDKIEEQS
+459 EAALDRQDKIEEQ
-473 QSEKVRLHWPTSL
+473 VNVIAPLTSCPL
-486 PSGDAFSSV
+486 PVPGF
-495 GTHRFVQKPYSR
+495 
-507 SSSMSSIDL
+507 
-516 VSASDDVHR
+516 
-525 FSSQVEEMV
+525 
-534 QNHMTY
+534 
-540 SLQDVG
+540 DVG

-579 THAVKGVTGHEVCNY
+579 THSVKGVTGHEVCHY
-594 FWNVDVRNDWETT
+594 FWDTDYRNDWETT
-607 IENFHVVETL
+607 IENFNVVETL
-617 ADNAIIVYQTH
+617 SDNAVIVYQTH

-643 AIRKIPAKTENDPE
+643 AMRKILANNENDPD
-657 TWIVCNFSVDHDSAP
+657 TWLVCNFSVDHDNP
-672 LNNRCVRAKIN
+672 TNRCVRAKIN

-692 SPPEGNH
+692 SPPEGDK

>member
-1 MQQCGVPIPPS
+1 MNSS
-12 PLSTP
+12 PLP
-17 TFLPVVTREGRSLAS
+17 
-32 RGLSLSG
+32 
-39 GAGRSAGVTAT
+39 
-50 AADGWKGRLPSPLVL
+50 
-65 LPRSSRCQARRRR
+65 
-78 RRNGRTSS
+78 NGK
-86 LLLHPPAPERALLA
+86 P
-100 SPSSDPSPRGLGTSS
+100 
-115 GSAQGGAGAGLL
+115 
-127 LGCRV
+127 
-132 SMSDNQS
+132 MSDNQS
-139 WNSSGSE
+139 WNSSGSD
-146 EDPETESGPPVE
+146 EDLETESGQPVGAAE
-158 RCGVLSKWTN
+158 FSGVLSKWTN

-188 KSEDETEYGCRGSI
+188 KSQDEREYGCRGSL

-210 PHDFDECRFDISVND
+210 PHEFDECRLDISVND

-230 RAQDPDHRQQWID
+230 RAQDPEHRNQWID
-243 AIEQHKTE
+243 SIELHRAE

-259 LRRHGSMV
+259 LRRHGSML
-267 SLVSGASGYSATST
+267 SLTSAASGYSATST

-307 VDTLQKFFDA
+307 VDTLQKYFDG

-330 KVVEDDEDD
+330 KIVEDDEDD
-339 FPTTRSDGDFLH
+339 FPTTRSDGEFLH
-351 NTNGN
+351 NNNGS
-356 KEKLFPHVTP
+356 KEKLFQTLSP

-390 TLSHCIELMVKRED
+390 TLSHCIDLMVKRED
-404 SWQKRLDKETEKKRR
+404 SWQKRLDKEIEKRR
-419 AEEGYKNAM
+419 RIEEAYKNALS
-428 IELKKKSHFGG
+428 ELKKKSHFGG

-452 EEFFDAV
+452 DEFFDAV

-473 QSEKVRLHWPTSL
+473 QTEKNRIQRVSPVPT
-486 PSGDAFSSV
+486 GDVFSTM
-495 GTHRFVQKPYSR
+495 GTYRFAEK
-507 SSSMSSIDL
+507 
-516 VSASDDVHR
+516 
-525 FSSQVEEMV
+525 VEEMV

-579 THAVKGVTGHEVCNY
+579 THSVKGVTGHEVCQY
-594 FWNVDVRNDWETT
+594 FWDTDVRNDWETT
-607 IENFHVVETL
+607 IENFNVVETL
-617 ADNAIIVYQTH
+617 SDNAIIIYQTH

-643 AIRKIPAKTENDPE
+643 AIRKIMANNENDPD
-657 TWIVCNFSVDHDSAP
+657 TWLVCNFSVDHDNAP
-672 LNNRCVRAKIN
+672 PSNRCVRAKIN

-692 SPPEGNH
+692 SPPEGDK

-751 GKPILF
+751 GKSILF